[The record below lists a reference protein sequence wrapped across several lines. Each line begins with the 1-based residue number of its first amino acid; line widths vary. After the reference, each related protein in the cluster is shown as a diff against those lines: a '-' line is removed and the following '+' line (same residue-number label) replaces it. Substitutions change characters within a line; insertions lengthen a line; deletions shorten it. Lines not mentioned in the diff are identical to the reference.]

1 MFLII
6 LTFISAISISLI
18 AAGYSIIGLATLFA
32 GAATPI
38 IAMGS
43 ALEVGKLVAASWLYH
58 NWRRNIPKSLKAYL
72 FTSIIVLIFI
82 TSVGIFGFLSKAHLD
97 QVKPTAGNTEQ
108 IALIDKKIK
117 QEEKI
122 IERAEKTL
130 AQLDKALDVYIDKEY
145 VSRGLKERNKQKEER
160 DLLNKSI
167 DESMAKIAD
176 LNNSKSSINIE
187 QLKLEADVGPL
198 KYVAELIY
206 GDNAKD
212 HFDSAVRIIILI
224 LIFVFDPLAVLLLIA
239 SQYTFNWARE
249 QKGGGSLP
257 PKSDPDNSPTSP
269 TPGYT
274 DEEWDQAHRENY
286 EFDRAKVI
294 DANEP
299 PEIVEPEE
307 PKEKEKTT
315 SELLMEGFKEEQEQ
329 RAIEEQNEEWADMY
343 AQADNT
349 LPKDSVAEQIED
361 ETLKELSNLDKWNE
375 WVEKANEE
383 AEKNP
388 EEPKKELPDTKN
400 RIFYSAEVEDQKKT
414 PEGINYMK
422 KEGNKQVRKTSTP
435 KS

>member
-1 MFLII
+1 MFLT
-6 LTFISAISISLI
+6 LVTFISAISISLI
-18 AAGYSIIGLATLFA
+18 AAGYSILGLATLFA
-32 GAATPI
+32 GAYVPI

-108 IALIDKKIK
+108 IALIDKKIR

-167 DESMAKIAD
+167 DEAMAKIAD

-239 SQYTFNWARE
+239 ANI
-249 QKGGGSLP
+249 SLNQWRD
-257 PKSDPDNSPTSP
+257 KRDEKK
-269 TPGYT
+269 T
-274 DEEWDQAHRENY
+274 DTM
-286 EFDRAKVI
+286 DRALKRIEVLENRNKRLKI
-294 DANEP
+294 YKDLTKEFGDNP
-299 PEIVEPEE
+299 DEI
-307 PKEKEKTT
+307 KLKL
-315 SELLMEGFKEEQEQ
+315 S
-329 RAIEEQNEEWADMY
+329 
-343 AQADNT
+343 
-349 LPKDSVAEQIED
+349 QIYD
-361 ETLKELSNLDKWNE
+361 WNNDKN
-375 WVEKANEE
+375 
-383 AEKNP
+383 
-388 EEPKKELPDTKN
+388 
-400 RIFYSAEVEDQKKT
+400 
-414 PEGINYMK
+414 
-422 KEGNKQVRKTSTP
+422 
-435 KS
+435 

>member
-1 MFLII
+1 MFLT
-6 LTFISAISISLI
+6 LVTFISAISISLI
-18 AAGYSIIGLATLFA
+18 AAGYSILGLATLFA
-32 GAATPI
+32 GAYVPI

-108 IALIDKKIK
+108 IALIDKKIR

-167 DESMAKIAD
+167 DEAMAKIAD

-239 SQYTFNWARE
+239 ANISLNQWRDKRDENKTDTMERALKRIEVLEDRNRRLKVYKDLTKEFGDNPDEIKLKLSQIYDWN
-249 QKGGGSLP
+249 
-257 PKSDPDNSPTSP
+257 N
-269 TPGYT
+269 
-274 DEEWDQAHRENY
+274 
-286 EFDRAKVI
+286 
-294 DANEP
+294 
-299 PEIVEPEE
+299 
-307 PKEKEKTT
+307 
-315 SELLMEGFKEEQEQ
+315 
-329 RAIEEQNEEWADMY
+329 
-343 AQADNT
+343 
-349 LPKDSVAEQIED
+349 
-361 ETLKELSNLDKWNE
+361 DKN
-375 WVEKANEE
+375 
-383 AEKNP
+383 
-388 EEPKKELPDTKN
+388 
-400 RIFYSAEVEDQKKT
+400 
-414 PEGINYMK
+414 
-422 KEGNKQVRKTSTP
+422 
-435 KS
+435 